1 MAFNPELICRIALAL
16 IFIGA
21 GGVGIPHRLRAD
33 RAGGSVSPREDPRWF
48 WLLMLIAGPPLAL
61 ACIAFLVQPRWL
73 DFALVEFPPWLRI
86 LGVPTALAGLV
97 LFRWMFLHLGLNVTS
112 TSLPRARATLVTSG
126 PYRWVRHP
134 MYTTVLILVLAV
146 TLLTAN
152 AVVAASGL
160 AMFALLAARS
170 RIEERR
176 LVERFGDAYRAYQGR
191 TGRFLIRLRHP
202 KKLP

>member
-1 MAFNPELICRIALAL
+1 MAFNPELICRIALAM
-16 IFIGA
+16 IFLGA
-21 GGVGIPHRLRAD
+21 GGIGIPPRLRAD
-33 RAGGSVSPREDPRWF
+33 RAGGSVSSRGDPRWF
-48 WLLMLIAGPPLAL
+48 WILMLLAGPPLAL
-61 ACIAFLVQPRWL
+61 ACVAFLIQPRWL
-73 DFALVEFPPWLRI
+73 DFALVDFPPWLRI
-86 LGVPTALAGLV
+86 LGVPTALAGLA
-97 LFRWMFLHLGLNVTS
+97 LFRWMFRHLGLNITS

-134 MYTTVLILVLAV
+134 MYTTVLILVVAV

-170 RIEERR
+170 RIEEQR
-176 LVERFGDAYRAYQGR
+176 LVEKFGDAYRTYQGR
-191 TGRFLIRLRHP
+191 TGRFLIRFRHP